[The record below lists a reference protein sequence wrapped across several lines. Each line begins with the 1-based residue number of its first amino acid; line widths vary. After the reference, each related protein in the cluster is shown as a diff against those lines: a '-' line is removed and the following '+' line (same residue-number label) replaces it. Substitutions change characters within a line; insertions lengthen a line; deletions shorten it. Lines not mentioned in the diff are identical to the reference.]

1 MTPEHKLFT
10 GKANGSKDLPAQK
23 RSKFNYRTSNP
34 DLPPGEKKGEK
45 RNTDAGV

>member
-10 GKANGSKDLPAQK
+10 GKANGSKELPAQK
-23 RSKFNYRTSNP
+23 RCKFNHRTSNP
-34 DLPPGEKKGEK
+34 GLPPGEKKGEK

>member
-34 DLPPGEKKGEK
+34 DLPPVTEPLETP
-45 RNTDAGV
+45 RV